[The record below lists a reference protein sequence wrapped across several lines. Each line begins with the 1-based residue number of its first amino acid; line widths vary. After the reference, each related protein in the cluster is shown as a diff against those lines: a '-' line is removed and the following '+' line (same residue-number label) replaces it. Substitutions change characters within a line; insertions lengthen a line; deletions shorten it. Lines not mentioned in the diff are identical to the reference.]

1 MNKPMELLEVGR
13 IVKSHDFTGSVKV
26 VSYCES
32 EDVLTPTT
40 EVFLRRGNE
49 KPAPFT
55 LRDVRGHKKNLIV
68 SFVGI
73 DSADAAGALV
83 GSEILIPPERLAALP
98 DGEFYWWELIGL
110 EVQDESGRFL
120 GRIETIFPT
129 GSNDVYVCTGGERE
143 ILIPAL
149 GEVVR
154 KIDKEKRTMIV
165 RLLEGL

>member
-1 MNKPMELLEVGR
+1 MELLEVGR
-13 IVKSHDFTGSVKV
+13 IVKTHDFTGRLKV
-26 VSYCES
+26 VSYCQS
-32 EDVLTPTT
+32 EDVLKSAR
-40 EVFLRRGNE
+40 EVFLRQGNE

-55 LRDVRGHKKNLIV
+55 LKDVRGSRKNLIV

-73 DSADAAGALV
+73 ESADAAGPLIGA
-83 GSEILIPPERLAALP
+83 EILIPPDLLAKLP
-98 DGEFYWWELIGL
+98 DGEFYWWELVGL
-110 EVQDESGRFL
+110 EVQAEDGRFL

-129 GSNDVYVCTGGERE
+129 GGNDVYVCTGGERE
-143 ILIPAL
+143 ILIPAI